1 MPLIPVAEFL
11 NFTCKDQ
18 RYMTMLNPYDPYN
31 IQPEMPDMSELTP
44 EQQEEVRVKV
54 ALYGCVSSFLIIII
68 GLALLALF
76 AGCRTKYVPV
86 VELRDSIRTEVV
98 TSTVYVPDTQYVTL
112 PAQIVERTTPDT
124 TSTLRTSFAEST
136 ATIRGGLL
144 HHVLR
149 NLEVPVPVP
158 VQHKE
163 TTRDSIVYREKE
175 VPVPVPVVQEV
186 ARPLSAWQQV
196 RIWLGNVIL
205 AALGIAAG
213 VWIIKKRTWWI
224 RLLRIFTK

>member
-1 MPLIPVAEFL
+1 
-11 NFTCKDQ
+11 
-18 RYMTMLNPYDPYN
+18 MLNPYDPYN

-149 NLEVPVPVP
+149 NLEIPVPVP

-213 VWIIKKRTWWI
+213 VWIFKKRTWWL